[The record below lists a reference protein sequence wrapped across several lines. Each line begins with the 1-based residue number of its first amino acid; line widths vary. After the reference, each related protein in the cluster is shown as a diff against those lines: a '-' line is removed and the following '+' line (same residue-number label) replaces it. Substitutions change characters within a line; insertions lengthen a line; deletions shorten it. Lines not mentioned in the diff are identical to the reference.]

1 MNRRGVK
8 IALWIVFVGSLNR
21 VIFPYYIGVF
31 CKTHRIELFI
41 NPIECFGRMFGAPK
55 V

>member
-8 IALWIVFVGSLNR
+8 RTLWIVFVGILKI
-21 VIFPYYIGVF
+21 VFFLYHIGVF
-31 CKTHRIELFI
+31 CRTHRIELFI